1 MIETINGKGIYCFKE
16 TFHCPYKVTWKG
28 DIAVIDLNLDLNK
41 EMIEKIK
48 VEATEM
54 IKEIML
60 PDLIQV
66 ILYGSCMR
74 GDYRADSD
82 VDIALLT
89 KCNRY
94 EAKKYDKELAKIAT
108 ELAMKYF
115 AVVNFVSLPYD
126 EFLEKKTWYSYFRSI
141 DIGNC

>member
-1 MIETINGKGIYCFKE
+1 M
-16 TFHCPYKVTWKG
+16 
-28 DIAVIDLNLDLNK
+28 IDLNLDLNK

-66 ILYGSCMR
+66 ILYGSCVR

-94 EAKKYDKELAKIAT
+94 EAKKYDKEHAKIAT

-115 AVVNFVSLPYD
+115 AVVNLVSFPYD
-126 EFLEKKTWYSYFRSI
+126 EFLEKKTWYSYFRNI
-141 DIGNC
+141 DAEGEILYG